1 MDRRTVTN
9 LSREVIMHFAAP
21 SQFTVH
27 NHRSA
32 KVHRLTPVGELDIAT
47 VAMLE
52 AEFDAACTEDDGE
65 TIIVLDLRRLEF
77 IDSTGIH
84 LLLRMAQRCTDD
96 QLRVIGGSPVV
107 ERLLEITGIGD
118 SLPIIHE
125 NRDPTAPLPSHP
137 PQGGAQS

>member
-1 MDRRTVTN
+1 MR
-9 LSREVIMHFAAP
+9 FAAP
-21 SQFTVH
+21 TEFSVH
-27 NHRSA
+27 SVRTG

-52 AEFDAACTEDDGE
+52 TEFEAAYTDDDGE

-84 LLLRMAQRCTDD
+84 LLLRVAERCTDD
-96 QLRVIGGSPVV
+96 QLRVIGGPPALQ
-107 ERLLEITGIGD
+107 RLLEITGIGD

-125 NRDPTAPLPSHP
+125 NRDPNAPLPSHP